1 MSHQKA
7 AVESSRQKPGP
18 INPEDFVRE
27 SVREHN
33 TLRQI
38 HGVPPLSIAQDLCD
52 VAQKWANYLID
63 NNKFEHNSS
72 RFGENIAQ
80 KTGNPCTLDY
90 AGCSKNIFFVKSITS
105 LQILQTRLFKICV

>member
-1 MSHQKA
+1 MFFSSMSHQKA
-7 AVESSRQKPGP
+7 AVESSRQKPRP

-33 TLRQI
+33 TLRQR
-38 HGVPPLSIAQDLCD
+38 HGVPPLNIAQDLCD

-72 RFGENIAQ
+72 GFGENIAQ

-90 AGCSKNIFFVKSITS
+90 AGCSKNIFF
-105 LQILQTRLFKICV
+105 C